1 MQKSIKLAIG
11 LLVSFFLTIGIFL
24 PTVKAD
30 AENINIIL
38 ESGFNGKVKVGKG
51 FPLTIKL
58 ENKGEAFSGD
68 LLVNFNPS
76 WNTGGAISVNVD
88 LPANSAKTY
97 QVSFP
102 GVTDDHPSSYQNL
115 SQLSLY
121 KGDWK
126 KGKKIKFTGSDK
138 IKIHHIDMNENVI
151 GVLSENYD
159 RLKELRILPFTQT
172 QMIELKKE
180 QMPKQSLGL
189 EMLDYLLIDEYPLA
203 QLDKEQQTA
212 IKEWIEGGGVLIA
225 GASPNGSGSYG
236 DIYSLLP
243 MKMDSEMKVSAD
255 FLKLVDQEKNPNFK
269 ELNVFTGAVEK
280 TADIIDQSEST
291 PITAKIKVGDG
302 TILQTGFS
310 LGDEPLSSWKGYSSW
325 FAKFLNEADKTN
337 MFFGRYGPDFYGSL
351 YWDFVEA
358 NEFFPASHFSISQLI
373 ALLGGYIIVIVPL
386 LYFVLRKL
394 DKREHSWW
402 IIPSLAL
409 MMAAI
414 VFGIG
419 AKDRIAK
426 PQLNQMGVYKV
437 SDKHLTGLQAAT
449 LLSNKSGEYT
459 LSIPKDF
466 KAVTSTQNM
475 NGYDAA
481 RNAVFEEKR
490 KTTDI
495 VFPEVGYWSSKTLYG
510 KASTK
515 TEGSFT
521 TDLTLKNSQL
531 TGNIHNGFDF
541 DFEEVFIWSGN
552 EKISLGPLKKGES
565 LQVDKQMKQALL
577 TKPTGAGGPNYS
589 YQNSDIN
596 KMRKDRLQY
605 AASNFILINGTK
617 NEPIIGGF
625 TKDAILDVN
634 MAGKK
639 EKQDNTN
646 LIVQS
651 FHAEHEFSGA
661 VTIKNDMLSS
671 HVNVLKG
678 HIFENMINGSN
689 REMAMDDGEYE
700 YIVQLP
706 KQIVDKGIKLD
717 EMTIKTN
724 SQLIQYSVFNY
735 GTGEWLLIEADKRS
749 LTLTNENNI
758 QPFISKEGEIKL
770 LLIKNAK
777 GDPHVQLPVITIKGD
792 VTP

>member
-1 MQKSIKLAIG
+1 MHKGIKLAIG
-11 LLVSFFLTIGIFL
+11 FIVSFFLTIGSFL
-24 PTVKAD
+24 PTVQAD
-30 AENINIIL
+30 AENITITIDEGL
-38 ESGFNGKVKVGKG
+38 NGKVKMGKG
-51 FPLTIKL
+51 FPLSIKL
-58 ENKGEAFSGD
+58 ENKGEEFIGD
-68 LLVNFNPS
+68 LLINFNPS
-76 WNTGGAISVNVD
+76 WNTGGVLSIHVD
-88 LPANSAKTY
+88 LPANSTKTY
-97 QVSFP
+97 EASLP
-102 GVTDDHPSSYQNL
+102 GLTDDHSSYQNL
-115 SQLSLY
+115 PAIQLY
-121 KGDWK
+121 KGEWQ
-126 KGKKIKFTGSDK
+126 KGKTIKFNGDEKIKPK
-138 IKIHHIDMNENVI
+138 YIDMNENVI

-172 QMIELKKE
+172 QMIELNKE
-180 QMPKQSLGL
+180 QMPMQSLGL
-189 EMLDYLLIDEYPLA
+189 EMLDFLLIDEYPLT
-203 QLDKEQQTA
+203 QLDIEQQTA
-212 IKEWIEGGGVLIA
+212 IKEWIEGGGILIA
-225 GASPNGSGSYG
+225 GASPNGSQSYG

-243 MKMDSEMKVSAD
+243 MKMDNEVKISTN
-255 FLKLVDQEKNPNFK
+255 FLKLVDHEKNPNFK
-269 ELNVFTGAVEK
+269 ELNVFTGSVEK
-280 TADIIDQSEST
+280 TADIIDQSDSI
-291 PITAKIKVGDG
+291 PITAKTKVGDG

-310 LGDEPLSSWKGYSSW
+310 LGDEPLSSWKGYSTW
-325 FAKFLNEADKTN
+325 FAKFLNEAEKTN
-337 MFFGRYGPDFYGSL
+337 MFSGRYGLDFYGSL
-351 YWDFVEA
+351 YWEFVEA
-358 NEFFPASHFSISQLI
+358 NEFFPASHFSIVQLI

-386 LYFVLRKL
+386 LYFVLRKM

-402 IIPSLAL
+402 IIPSIAL
-409 MMAAI
+409 FMAAI

-426 PQLNQMGVYKV
+426 PQLNQMGVYRV
-437 SDKHLTGLQAAT
+437 SDKQLTGLQAAT

-481 RNAVFEEKR
+481 RIAVFEEKR

-510 KASTK
+510 KASKK

-521 TDLTLKNSQL
+521 TDLKLKNSQL
-531 TGNIHNGFDF
+531 TGTIHNGFDY
-541 DFEEVFIWSGN
+541 DFEEIFIWSGN
-552 EKISLGPLKKGES
+552 EKIGLGALKKGKS

-577 TKPTGAGGPNYS
+577 TKPAGAGGPNYS
-589 YQNSDIN
+589 YQNTDIN
-596 KMRKDRLQY
+596 KMRRERLQY
-605 AASNFILINGTK
+605 VASNFILINGTE

-634 MAGKK
+634 MVGKK

-661 VTIKNDMLSS
+661 VTIKNEMLSS

-678 HIFENMINGSN
+678 HIFERMINGSN

-706 KQIVDKGIKLD
+706 KQLVDRGIKLN
-717 EMTIKTN
+717 EMAIKTN
-724 SQLIQYSVFNY
+724 SQLIQYSVFNFD
-735 GTGEWLLIEADKRS
+735 TGEWLPIEADKRS
-749 LTLTNENNI
+749 LTLTDENNL
-758 QPFISKEGEIKL
+758 QQFISKEGEIKL

-777 GDPHVQLPVITIKGD
+777 GDPHVQLPAITIKGD